1 MKNFPSYYAII
12 PATVRYDKRLSANA
26 KLLYGEI
33 TALCGKGGYCW
44 ARNSYFAELY
54 GVNKISIS
62 RMIKQLIDY
71 GYIFS
76 EIKYREGSKEIER
89 RYLKLRPEPL
99 EEEVE
104 DKIEDENLRKT
115 EGPMLIGINNNVN
128 TPINKNVNTPINK
141 NVKDNNTSIN
151 NTSIIKERKE
161 EETDLLTQE
170 DTDLLAQEDTD
181 LLAQEDTDLLAR
193 KDKKKSSTGNT
204 STIKTF
210 NKLIESYTENIK
222 LQEELKE
229 HLKVRKIKKATL
241 TDRAIELSLKK
252 LSDLTND
259 DKEKILIVQN
269 SIMNGWTTFYPLKS
283 DEKKQLNNKASYDIN
298 KYLEVMDTFA
308 EKELPGATYL

>member
-104 DKIEDENLRKT
+104 DKIEDENVRKT

-128 TPINKNVNTPINK
+128 TPINKNVK
-141 NVKDNNTSIN
+141 GNNTSIN
-151 NTSIIKERKE
+151 NINIIKERKKE
-161 EETDLLTQE
+161 ETYLLTQEGTDLLT
-170 DTDLLAQEDTD
+170 
-181 LLAQEDTDLLAR
+181 R
-193 KDKKKSSTGNT
+193 KDKKKSSTKNT

-229 HLKVRKIKKATL
+229 HLKVRKIKKAAL

-298 KYLEVMDTFA
+298 EYLEAMDTFA

>member
-104 DKIEDENLRKT
+104 DKIEDENVRKT

-141 NVKDNNTSIN
+141 NVKGNNTSIN
-151 NTSIIKERKE
+151 NINIIKERKKE
-161 EETDLLTQE
+161 ETYLLTQEGTDLLT
-170 DTDLLAQEDTD
+170 
-181 LLAQEDTDLLAR
+181 R
-193 KDKKKSSTGNT
+193 KDKKKSSTKNT

-229 HLKVRKIKKATL
+229 HLKVRKIKKAAL

-298 KYLEVMDTFA
+298 EYLEAMDTFA

>member
-128 TPINKNVNTPINK
+128 TPINKNV
-141 NVKDNNTSIN
+141 KDNNTSIN

-161 EETDLLTQE
+161 EETDLLT
-170 DTDLLAQEDTD
+170 QEDTD